1 VTGDRQQAATSYDL
15 GLPIETKQLTLR
27 ALRLSDA
34 DDIHAIYS
42 VPEVSRYL
50 YTEPMDLAD
59 AQDYVAKRS
68 NPVVAADGDGVN
80 IAGVLRETGAVV
92 ATFYIHLISSVH
104 QQGEIGYVV
113 SPAYAGR
120 GLASEGALAMLSI
133 GFDRWHLHRMIGQC
147 DARNA
152 ASAAVLRRVGMRQE
166 AEFRE
171 NEWVKGEWTDELVF
185 AILDEEW
192 RTRPVGG

>member
-1 VTGDRQQAATSYDL
+1 VTRDAAEGARDYDL
-15 GLPIETKQLTLR
+15 GLPIETEQLTVR
-27 ALRLSDA
+27 ALRPDDA
-34 DDIHAIYS
+34 EDIHAIYS
-42 VPEVSRYL
+42 EPEVSRYL

-59 AQDYVAKRS
+59 AQDYATRRS

-80 IAGVLRETGAVV
+80 VAGVLRETGAVV
-92 ATFYIHLISSVH
+92 ATLYIHLISTPH

-113 SPAYAGR
+113 APAYAGR
-120 GLASEGALAMLSI
+120 GLATEGALAMLSV
-133 GFDRWHLHRMIGQC
+133 GFDRWDLHRMIGRC

-171 NEWVKGEWTDELVF
+171 NEWVKGEWTDEHVF
-185 AILDEEW
+185 AILAEEW
-192 RTRPVGG
+192 RAR